1 MKKLILVILFI
12 CVSSLLYGIDNN
24 IYITQSD
31 KIIGRFT
38 PEQFETLVQGAD
50 KYKEIMLA
58 QVEKRVNIVCSEIK
72 ETDIKGEYKTNIRI
86 IWINKNNMEINFIEV
101 ELILNIDNDTS
112 QNIPEW
118 RIVYR
123 DLSEIG
129 FPITG
134 GLLILILVL
143 FL

>member
-72 ETDIKGEYKTNIRI
+72 ETDTKGEYKTNIRI